1 MTYLWWWFDAYF
13 QGKKMRYIS
22 RSLLCFVILFLAHAF
37 SQGQA
42 IWVPV
47 EVGQDSFPFKEFRG
61 EVLLPN
67 AIYSLK
73 GSWDSTYRNDA
84 GVFPEGMFVIQAGR
98 QMTFW
103 KEEYAALVSADSL
116 GGLIGR
122 DVKTGQWMM
131 GIDGNGNRVFE
142 PQEVSPMRKNGLHL
156 VHWQLKTPEGKA
168 FWDLDLEIQYTPG
181 RDADLRIRTL
191 TLGKVLLP
199 LEDTLLREVISL
211 GVLEPCF
218 YLPDSA
224 SSGRFKTTRYVLGEP
239 FPFGRY
245 YYMLDQLDIPNK
257 RIRLTTFPPDHR
269 PFGYKEGYFL
279 NMDSLQTLL
288 QNYYQNLKN
297 VPVVAWNPDRY
308 KLFYFWGTW
317 CGPCM
322 EKLPQSTALYH
333 KLTASSKLDMI
344 PVALLSPQ
352 ENIDSFHSMLKERK
366 IPFVNILQ
374 GKEGVGWIIDLFKN
388 YSFPNYILIGPD
400 GKVIFREGDIE
411 EVYRHLKKRKLLEGQ

>member
-1 MTYLWWWFDAYF
+1 M
-13 QGKKMRYIS
+13 
-22 RSLLCFVILFLAHAF
+22 ILFPDSAF

-47 EVGQDSFPFKEFRG
+47 EVVQDSFPHKEFRD

-67 AIYSLK
+67 ALYSLK
-73 GSWDSTYRNDA
+73 ESWDSSYRNGA
-84 GVFPEGMFVIQAGR
+84 GIVPEGMFVIQAGR
-98 QMTFW
+98 QMGFW
-103 KEEYAALVSADSL
+103 KKEYAALVTADSL

-122 DVKTGQWMM
+122 DAKTGQRMM

-142 PQEVSPMRKNGLHL
+142 PQEVFPMRENGLHL
-156 VHWQLKTPEGKA
+156 VHWQLKTPEGKT

-181 RDADLRIRTL
+181 RDAGLSIRTL
-191 TLGKVLLP
+191 TLGEVLLP

-211 GVLEPCF
+211 GLLEPCF

-224 SSGRFKTTRYVLGEP
+224 PSGRLKTTRYVLGEP
-239 FPFGRY
+239 FPFGRH

-257 RIRLTTFPPDHR
+257 RIRLTKFPPDHR
-269 PFGYKEGYFL
+269 PLGYKEGYFL

-288 QNYYQNLKN
+288 QNYYQILKN

-322 EKLPQSTALYH
+322 EKLPHSTAL
-333 KLTASSKLDMI
+333 
-344 PVALLSPQ
+344 
-352 ENIDSFHSMLKERK
+352 
-366 IPFVNILQ
+366 
-374 GKEGVGWIIDLFKN
+374 
-388 YSFPNYILIGPD
+388 
-400 GKVIFREGDIE
+400 
-411 EVYRHLKKRKLLEGQ
+411 